1 MKLERLQQ
9 IIDKIIEKNGRGK
22 VSYISNFDLDEINK
36 HLQFLNKDE
45 KIVAKCKYPISDKL
59 TAYFITTAIYHT
71 GVPFPLKLEQNSI
84 ALFITED
91 IVVDSILIKDNATIF
106 KPLYDCK
113 DAYLD
118 DLLRDFMNS

>member
-1 MKLERLQQ
+1 MKLEKLQQ
-9 IIDKIIEKNGRGK
+9 IIDKIIEKNGK
-22 VSYISNFDLDEINK
+22 VFYVSNFDLDTIRK

-45 KIVAKCKYPISDKL
+45 KVVAKCKYPISNRL
-59 TAYFITTAIYHT
+59 TVYFLTTAIYHT

-84 ALFITED
+84 ALFIMED

-113 DAYLD
+113 EAYLE

>member
-1 MKLERLQQ
+1 MELERLQQ
-9 IIDKIIEKNGRGK
+9 VIDKIIEKNGK
-22 VSYISNFDLDEINK
+22 VAYIRNFDLDTIRK

-45 KIVAKCKYPISDKL
+45 KVVGKCKYPISNRL
-59 TAYFITTAIYHT
+59 TVYFLTTAIYHT

-84 ALFITED
+84 ALFIMED

-113 DAYLD
+113 EAYLE

>member
-1 MKLERLQQ
+1 MELERLQQ
-9 IIDKIIEKNGRGK
+9 VIDKIIEKNGK
-22 VSYISNFDLDEINK
+22 VSYISSFDLDTIRK

-45 KIVAKCKYPISDKL
+45 KVVAICKYPISNKL
-59 TAYFITTAIYHT
+59 TAYFLTTAIYHT

-84 ALFITED
+84 ALFIMED

-113 DAYLD
+113 EAYLD

>member
-1 MKLERLQQ
+1 MKLEKLQQ
-9 IIDKIIEKNGRGK
+9 IIDKIIEKNGRGNI
-22 VSYISNFDLDEINK
+22 SYISNFNLDEINK
-36 HLQFLNKDE
+36 HLQFLHEDE
-45 KIVAKCKYPISDKL
+45 KVVAKCKYPISSRL
-59 TAYFITTAIYHT
+59 TVYFITTAIYHT

-84 ALFITED
+84 ALFIMED

-113 DAYLD
+113 EAYLN